1 MRILWMSN
9 SPNAA
14 TGYGVQSAEVLP
26 RIKADGHEVAVAA
39 NFGFSATQGL
49 AEWDDIPVFPS
60 SKDQALND
68 IINAYAE
75 EWRADWTISLYDVWT
90 MQRNQWPKQVASWV
104 PIDHNPAP
112 PAVAQWCRSVRPIAM
127 SRFGQEMLRQQN
139 IESVYIPHSVN
150 TEVFRPT
157 SEYRGKPSREMLGL
171 PDDAYVVVIAGANQG
186 ISPPRKAWSQM
197 FQALGHFLKAHNDA
211 WVYVHTDLHQR
222 PPAGLDLSTLL
233 AACGMDDK
241 RVRFTDSYMYTTGR
255 ISQADMAAIYST
267 GDVLLSTSMGEG
279 FGVPV
284 IEAQACGLPVI
295 VSDFSAQ
302 PELCESGWLVKGQGW
317 WDPLSG
323 QGLAW
328 FYDPYVPSIV
338 KHLELAYEARGDQGL
353 RDRAVAF
360 AAAYDTATVYERYWR
375 PFLTEL
381 AATEPAKLNR
391 AARRRAKKAAA

>member
-90 MQRNQWPKQVASWV
+90 MQRNQWPEKVASWV
-104 PIDHNPAP
+104 PIDHDPVP
-112 PAVAQWCRSVRPIAM
+112 PAVAEWCRTTRPIAM
-127 SRFGQEMLRQQN
+127 SRFGQRKLREQN
-139 IESVYIPHSVN
+139 IDAAYIPHSVN

-157 SEYRGKPSREMLGL
+157 AEYRDKPARELLGL
-171 PDDAYVVVIAGANQG
+171 PDNAFVVVIAGANQG
-186 ISPPRKAWSQM
+186 ISPPRKAWPQM
-197 FQALGHFLKAHNDA
+197 FQALAHFMKSHPDV
-211 WVYVHTDLHQR
+211 WVYLHTDLNQR
-222 PPAGLDLSTLL
+222 PPSGLDLTLL
-233 AACGMDDK
+233 MKACGIDGE
-241 RVRFTDSYMYTTGR
+241 RVRFTDAYVYTTGR
-255 ISQADMAAIYST
+255 ITQADLAAIYT
-267 GDVLLSTSMGEG
+267 MGDVLLSTSMGEG

-302 PELCESGWLVKGQGW
+302 PELCESGWLVKGQGH

-338 KHLELAYEARGDQGL
+338 KNLEAAYEARGDTAI
-353 RDRAVAF
+353 RERAIAF
-360 AAAYDTATVYERYWR
+360 AAAYNTDKVYDQYWR
-375 PFLTEL
+375 PFLAEL
-381 AATEPAKLNR
+381 DASEKPNR
-391 AARRRAKKAAA
+391 AARRRAAKAKAA